1 MELELACYFPAERPS
16 FIVIDI
22 DSDAY
27 VKKLLR
33 AVYEELKLEDQDV
46 QLQDLCLY
54 EVRLLALSQASN

>member
-27 VKKLLR
+27 AKKLSE
-33 AVYEELKLEDQDV
+33 AVYERLKIEDQDV
-46 QLQDLCLY
+46 KLRDLYLCQ
-54 EVRLLALSQASN
+54 VRLLALSQASN